1 MELPLIF
8 SAVDIPEKI
17 RLQRI
22 EIIFN
27 ATQMKQNKHST
38 QFIKEPEEET
48 RDYIFQKNTKT
59 KIGTY
64 IVIGFLTLLVI
75 GIIVSAMFFGSPEA

>member
-1 MELPLIF
+1 
-8 SAVDIPEKI
+8 
-17 RLQRI
+17 
-22 EIIFN
+22 
-27 ATQMKQNKHST
+27 MKQNKHST